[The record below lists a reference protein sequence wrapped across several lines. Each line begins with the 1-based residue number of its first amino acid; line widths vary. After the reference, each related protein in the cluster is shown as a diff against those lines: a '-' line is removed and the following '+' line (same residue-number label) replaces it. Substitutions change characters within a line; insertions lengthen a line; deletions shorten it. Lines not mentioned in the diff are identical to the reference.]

1 MYIKTEG
8 IVLKTV
14 KYSEKDLII
23 TIFTKKIGKISFYGK
38 GLRTSKN
45 KTASAVQLF
54 SLNEFLL
61 KKNGNNYTVSS
72 IDPIKNYFDIS
83 KDIDKFF
90 VGTYILKL
98 ISLVTYEN
106 QTNNRLF
113 ELLLNTLDILLD
125 LDIKKLDFLIRAF
138 EIQLMNYIGIKPN
151 LNKCTNCDNKDLTNA
166 KFSPSSGGVLCQ
178 KCVKTSFDSLS
189 IDASNIK
196 LIDFILKY
204 RLEDILKAKVSS
216 ILLDEL
222 KIINTRHLAD
232 HLDGYNFKDMNLN
245 NF

>member
-23 TIFTKKIGKISFYGK
+23 TIFSKKIGKISFYGK

-54 SLNEFLL
+54 SFNEFLF
-61 KKNGNNYTVSS
+61 KKNGNNYIVSS
-72 IDPIKNYFDIS
+72 IDPIKNYFNIS
-83 KDIDKFF
+83 KDIDRFF
-90 VGTYILKL
+90 IGTYILKL

-113 ELLLNTLDILLD
+113 ELLLNTLDILVAA
-125 LDIKKLDFLIRAF
+125 DINKLDFLIRAF
-138 EIQLMNYIGIKPN
+138 EIQLMNYVGIKPN
-151 LNKCTNCDNKDLTNA
+151 LNNCTNCNNKDLKNA

-178 KCVKTSFDSLS
+178 KCLKTSFDSLN
-189 IDASNIK
+189 IDASNIR

-204 RLEDILKAKVSS
+204 RLEDILKAKVSN
-216 ILLDEL
+216 ILLEEL
-222 KIINTRHLAD
+222 KIINTRHLAN